1 MSVLNWWWTPIKRL
15 LAVALA
21 AVLILPLAGCGSSA
35 EQTLETVPSPPSSP
49 KPPQQK
55 IAEVSPPD
63 LIQKL
68 HPALDRY
75 QPQVKILSPQSEEIL
90 ADNTVTVQLDVRDFP
105 TFRDQT
111 LGLGPHLH
119 FILDDGRDRDIYNP
133 QEPLILPDL
142 KPGTH
147 TLRVFA
153 VYPWGESFKND
164 GALSSTT
171 FHIYTKTPDNHPDL
185 DLPLLTYNRPRGT
198 YGAEPILLDFYLDNA
213 PLHLVA
219 QEDPEDEIV
228 DWRIRVTVNGE
239 SFVLDRWEPI
249 YLKGFQPGK
258 NWVQLE
264 FLDELGE
271 PLDNV
276 YNTTARVLTYDPD
289 RQDPLSQLVRG
300 QLSLAQARSLVE
312 FDSISPITP
321 APEIEEEPETPA
333 EEEPVVEEEPEI
345 PVEEEPAI
353 EEEVEAPVEE
363 EPVIIEEIEAPTE
376 QEPAIEEEVEAP
388 VEEEPVVEEPETPTE
403 EAVEEPE
410 TPVAEEPA
418 VEEPEMPT
426 EETLEE
432 PVVEEPAVE
441 EPEIP
446 AEEASEESTVEEP
459 ETPAEEEPEAVAPE
473 IPEEPG
479 ENPIQK
485 FLGQFQLPKFGGDR
499 GETPSS
505 EASGGGIQNLLNRF
519 RIPFLSSE
527 EPTPGAPA
535 TLPEILEEVPEPE
548 PVEELPPFASPDLVP
563 DLDLPVEEDIQE
575 PTVEEMFDSESELM
589 PETGAEESPV
599 EEMFESEPE
608 PMPEVDIEA
617 SEIEAIEP
625 EPMPEADI
633 EASEI
638 EAIEPEPIA
647 ETEVEVEESPVE
659 EVVEPEPEPVEME
672 AEEVPAE
679 TVSNPQSE
687 A

>member
-1 MSVLNWWWTPIKRL
+1 VSVLNWWWTPIKRL
-15 LAVALA
+15 LAVVLA
-21 AVLILPLAGCGSSA
+21 TVLIFPLAGCGSP
-35 EQTLETVPSPPSSP
+35 EQTLEPVPSPPSSP

-75 QPQVKILSPQSEEIL
+75 QPQVKILSPQPEEIL
-90 ADNTVTVQLDVRDFP
+90 ADNTVTVRLDVRDFP
-105 TFRDQT
+105 TFRDET

-153 VYPWGESFKND
+153 VYPWGETFKND
-164 GALSSTT
+164 GALSTTT

-276 YNTTARVLTYDPD
+276 YNTTARVLNYDPD
-289 RQDPLSQLVRG
+289 TQDTLSKLVRG

-312 FDSISPITP
+312 SDYISPATP
-321 APEIEEEPETPA
+321 APEVEEEAEIPA
-333 EEEPVVEEEPEI
+333 EAEPVIEEEPEI

-353 EEEVEAPVEE
+353 VEEEVEAP
-363 EPVIIEEIEAPTE
+363 
-376 QEPAIEEEVEAP
+376 
-388 VEEEPVVEEPETPTE
+388 
-403 EAVEEPE
+403 
-410 TPVAEEPA
+410 
-418 VEEPEMPT
+418 
-426 EETLEE
+426 
-432 PVVEEPAVE
+432 
-441 EPEIP
+441 
-446 AEEASEESTVEEP
+446 AEEAPIVEEP
-459 ETPAEEEPEAVAPE
+459 ETPAEEAAEEPEIPAEAPIVEEPETPAEEAAEEPIAAEPEMPAEEEPEAVEPAIAPPSEPE
-473 IPEEPG
+473 IPQEPA

-485 FLGQFQLPKFGGDR
+485 FLGQFQLPKFGGDS
-499 GETPSS
+499 GE
-505 EASGGGIQNLLNRF
+505 EGGIQNLLNRF
-519 RIPFLSSE
+519 RIPFLSSD

-535 TLPEILEEVPEPE
+535 TLPEIVEKAPEPE
-548 PVEELPPFASPDLVP
+548 PVEELPPEASPDLVP
-563 DLDLPVEEDIQE
+563 DLDLPVEEDIEE
-575 PTVEEMFDSESELM
+575 PPVEEMFDTEPELM
-589 PETGAEESPV
+589 PENGVEESPV

-608 PMPEVDIEA
+608 PMPEVDVEEPA
-617 SEIEAIEP
+617 VEGVEP
-625 EPMPEADI
+625 EPMPEADVG
-633 EASEI
+633 APEI
-638 EAIEPEPIA
+638 EAIAPEPMT
-647 ETEVEVEESPVE
+647 ETEVEVEESPAE